1 MPETLLYRIAPLTR
15 AHAMTAVAV
24 LCEAF
29 RDYPVMRFV
38 IGTTDD
44 YDRRLAALVSF
55 FVAARDLKE
64 DLILAAVSLN
74 DEVDGVATVT
84 LPGQRAEPPSLYD
97 RRQEVWEMLGTEALD
112 RYRAYGDACAPFDI
126 ARPHYHLNMIGVRT
140 AVKGQGLSRLLLD
153 ELHERSA
160 RDVDSCG
167 VSLTTE
173 SDDNVG
179 LYTHFGYEVVGR
191 ATVANGLKTTVM
203 FRPDGGEGGTGAPP
217 SGVTH

>member
-1 MPETLLYRIAPLTR
+1 MLLYRIAPLTQ

-29 RDYPVMRFV
+29 RDYPVMRYV
-38 IGTTDD
+38 IGPTDD

-74 DEVDGVATVT
+74 DDVDGVATVT
-84 LPGQRAEPPSLYD
+84 LPGQRAEPPSLYE
-97 RRQEVWEMLGTEALD
+97 RRQAVWDMLGADALD

-126 ARPHYHLNMIGVRT
+126 EAPHHHLNMIGVRS
-140 AVKGQGLSRLLLD
+140 ALKGQGLSRLLLD
-153 ELHERSA
+153 ELHERSLKDPNSA
-160 RDVDSCG
+160 G

-191 ATVANGLKTTVM
+191 ATVADGVKTTVM
-203 FRPDGGEGGTGAPP
+203 FRPDRAEGEAAASP